1 MSLGVSVLPRNKLIL
16 VCGGVHMRI
25 CTHRP
30 ADQSHPITVLK
41 FNSTPKLE
49 LSQLGG
55 SDSAVNRTAAISSG
69 DCVGLQAINV

>member
-16 VCGGVHMRI
+16 VCGGI

-69 DCVGLQAINV
+69 DCVGLQAVNV

>member
-1 MSLGVSVLPRNKLIL
+1 
-16 VCGGVHMRI
+16 MRI

-69 DCVGLQAINV
+69 DCVGLQAVNV